1 MHHQPGHFS
10 ISTNKQKDNLMK
22 NREELAQL
30 KTQIQKMITAEE
42 LEIELLTHAT
52 GTTAEVSLRI
62 RRENVER
69 LKKLL
74 KPS

>member
-1 MHHQPGHFS
+1 MENH
-10 ISTNKQKDNLMK
+10 
-22 NREELAQL
+22 EELAQL
-30 KTQIQKMITAEE
+30 KTRLQKMITAEE
-42 LEIELLTHAT
+42 LEIELLKHST

-69 LKKLL
+69 LSKLL

>member
-1 MHHQPGHFS
+1 MENH
-10 ISTNKQKDNLMK
+10 
-22 NREELAQL
+22 EELTQL

-42 LEIELLTHAT
+42 LEIELLKHST

-69 LKKLL
+69 LCRLL
-74 KPS
+74 KPN

>member
-1 MHHQPGHFS
+1 MENH
-10 ISTNKQKDNLMK
+10 
-22 NREELAQL
+22 EELTLL
-30 KTQIQKMITAEE
+30 KKQIQKMITAEE
-42 LEIELLTHAT
+42 LEIELLKHST

-69 LKKLL
+69 LSKLL

>member
-1 MHHQPGHFS
+1 MENH
-10 ISTNKQKDNLMK
+10 
-22 NREELAQL
+22 EELTLL
-30 KTQIQKMITAEE
+30 KTQIQKMITTEE
-42 LEIELLTHAT
+42 LEIELLKHST

-69 LKKLL
+69 LSKLL